1 MKLTNLF
8 GKVLLVSVL
17 LSSQVGFARTS
28 TGPAAGLPNTPNE
41 KVVRDVYAAY
51 EKKDWNMLTSL
62 FGEGFTFTSPVD
74 DHIDL
79 KAYKVRCW
87 PNAYNIKKFNI
98 EKLVVDGDDVFVLYN
113 GWNNA
118 GKEFRN
124 TEYFKLKDGK
134 IVEFTCFFG
143 PGISY
148 PNNGGK

>member
-1 MKLTNLF
+1 
-8 GKVLLVSVL
+8 VL
-17 LSSQVGFARTS
+17 LSGKTGFAQTS
-28 TGPAAGLPNTPNE
+28 TLQAAGLPNTANE

-62 FGEGFTFTSPVD
+62 FANGFTFTSPVD

-87 PNAYNIKKFNI
+87 PNAYNIKKFDI

-113 GWNNA
+113 GWNNDN
-118 GKEFRN
+118 KEFRN

-134 IVEFTCFFG
+134 IEGFTCFFG

-148 PNNGGK
+148 PNSGK

>member
-8 GKVLLVSVL
+8 GKVLLVWVL
-17 LSSQVGFARTS
+17 LSCTAGFAQTS
-28 TGPAAGLPNTPNE
+28 TDPAAGLPNTLNE

-62 FGEGFTFTSPVD
+62 FAKGFTFTSPVD

-87 PNAYNIKKFNI
+87 PNAYNIKKFDI

-113 GWNNA
+113 GWNND

-134 IVEFTCFFG
+134 IEEFTCFFG
-143 PGISY
+143 PGISF
-148 PNNGGK
+148 PNNKGK